1 VYEADKTTPVHREDR
16 KLERRARIRPG
27 ADDLSDHF
35 VGTASETSELFDSE
49 YKPSSEWGEDP
60 RQE

>member
-1 VYEADKTTPVHREDR
+1 MYEADKSTPVHREER
-16 KLERRARIRPG
+16 KLERRARTHP
-27 ADDLSDHF
+27 DPDHLSDHF

-49 YKPSSEWGEDP
+49 YKPSSELGEDP

>member
-16 KLERRARIRPG
+16 NLERRARARPG
-27 ADDLSDHF
+27 ADDLADHF
-35 VGTASETSELFDSE
+35 VGTIPETSELFDSE

-60 RQE
+60 RRE